1 MILTMPFNNDKQV
14 NFDPVTGQITAN
26 IDDGLDSGIFDRVA
40 GHNIALYA
48 EDHRLILQ
56 IDKQIWPFP
65 AGVQL
70 NLQDNKASNA
80 RRFTIAPAKQNF
92 SIEYPAMAQ
101 DQDYLA
107 YIVAI
112 WQSATLRQAL
122 LEKWHS

>member
-26 IDDGLDSGIFDRVA
+26 IDDGLDSGIFDTVA

-48 EDHRLILQ
+48 EDHQLILQ

-70 NLQDNKASNA
+70 NLQDNKASNT
-80 RRFTIAPAKQNF
+80 RRFTIAPAEESF

-112 WQSATLRQAL
+112 WQSATLQQAL